1 MSMYSHIFYRDTF
14 FDRHTL
20 TPMTYTPKHAK
31 VLYVCEL
38 EKLIKLTIDIP
49 ASLHSHIQEDAERI
63 IESLYAHAHQCNIIN
78 PSHTYSLYF
87 SCKSHFHETSL
98 QECEAYFID
107 HHIFT
112 NLPKHTKV
120 CEIAIDAY
128 FLAQHIK
135 QGFVYIKES
144 HILYY
149 IDNAQILSTLYL
161 ANDEE
166 LTQKTQLFSNMFGKH
181 TLQVLD
187 SFPTQIFL
195 ESSAKDSQDKSS
207 PFCAIFQNCKRE
219 YYTYTRALLHNKLG
233 FIRNNFGLFG
243 KAQTHIIRNLII
255 TLAIMFGLVYPSAL
269 FAHTYNLTTHINT
282 LQSQEYDFTSLEHS
296 TTAQTNELNK
306 LLAHNNQMYQ
316 QISFVLGSLNTKP
329 LSVRMEE
336 TFALLAKHSAHTTN
350 ISFAKNTGRSVAL
363 MDIIAPTQAHI
374 TQLLKALNTD
384 TSQAKI
390 SHITHKDNKAHSQI
404 LVVYHE

>member
-1 MSMYSHIFYRDTF
+1 MSVYSHIFYRDTF

-20 TPMTYTPKHAK
+20 VPMAYAPKHAR

-38 EKLIKLTIDIP
+38 DKLTKLTIDIS
-49 ASLHSHIQEDAERI
+49 ASLHSHIQEDAEHI
-63 IESLYAHAHQCNIIN
+63 VESLYTHAYQCGIIN
-78 PSHTYSLYF
+78 LSHTYSLYF
-87 SCKSHFHETSL
+87 ACKPHFHETSL

-107 HHIFT
+107 HHMLT
-112 NLPKHTKV
+112 NLPKHTKA

-128 FLAQHIK
+128 FLAQHVK
-135 QGFVYIKES
+135 QGFIYIKES
-144 HILYY
+144 RMFYY
-149 IDNAQILSTLYL
+149 IDNAQILSTLHL
-161 ANDEE
+161 TSDEE
-166 LTQKTQLFSNMFGKH
+166 LTQKTQLFSNMFGEH
-181 TLQVLD
+181 MLQVLD

-195 ESSAKDSQDKSS
+195 ESNTKDPQNKSS
-207 PFCAIFQNCKRE
+207 PLRAIFQNCKHE
-219 YYTYTRALLHNKLG
+219 YYTHIRALLHNKFG
-233 FIRNNFGLFG
+233 FIRNNFGLFV

-269 FAHTYNLTTHINT
+269 FAHTYNLTTRIDT
-282 LQSQEYDFTSLEHS
+282 LQSQEYDFTNLEHS

-306 LLAHNNQMYQ
+306 LLAHNTQMYQ
-316 QISFVLGSLNTKP
+316 QISFVLDTLNTKP

-336 TFALLAKHSAHTTN
+336 TFTFLAEHSAHTTN
-350 ISFAKNTGRSVAL
+350 ISFAKSAKLSVAL

-390 SHITHKDNKAHSQI
+390 SHITHKDNKAYSQI